1 MQAAP
6 GTLGS
11 SHASNG
17 TMTLGERFRTSVV
30 AALIGAGVTWLCI
43 PGRLETQERRE
54 DGPRI
59 RTAPE
64 MNNTPAPLQGLREP
78 AAYDAR
84 DISSRRNLFAFAE
97 AQEPRARVVPVAV
110 HRLPEVAPVAVAVM
124 ETPAVA
130 VAAPPLVF
138 GYRFL
143 GTFGPASSPI
153 AAFASNGEVLTVR
166 EGDQIGQSFVLRR
179 IGTQEVDVAAPDGQA
194 TQRVKIAP

>member
-1 MQAAP
+1 MAWI
-6 GTLGS
+6 
-11 SHASNG
+11 
-17 TMTLGERFRTSVV
+17 F
-30 AALIGAGVTWLCI
+30 I
-43 PGRLETQERRE
+43 PTRLETQERRE

-59 RTAPE
+59 HAAPE
-64 MNNTPAPLQGLREP
+64 MNNTTAPVLRLRDPAV
-78 AAYDAR
+78 YDAG
-84 DISSRRNLFAFAE
+84 DPSSRRNLFAFAE
-97 AQEPRARVVPVAV
+97 VQAPPRARVVPVAV
-110 HRLPEVAPVAVAVM
+110 HRSPEVVAVAVAVP

-130 VAAPPLVF
+130 APPPLVF